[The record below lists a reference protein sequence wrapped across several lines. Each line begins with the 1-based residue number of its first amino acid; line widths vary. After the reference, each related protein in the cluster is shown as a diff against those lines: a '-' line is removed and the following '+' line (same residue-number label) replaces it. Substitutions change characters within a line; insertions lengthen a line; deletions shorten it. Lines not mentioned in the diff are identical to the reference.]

1 MSFFE
6 AEIIRKEIEH
16 IANLGEQITD
26 TVQSFSML
34 SKDEMRKKINIL
46 QEQLDKTMIFCFRLN
61 LSDDK
66 EAKET
71 MEELKICAK
80 LLGKE
85 NIMEAL
91 KEVQLV
97 INDMNEQLDQ

>member
-6 AEIIRKEIEH
+6 AEIIREEIEN
-16 IANLGEQITD
+16 IANLGSQIMETL
-26 TVQSFSML
+26 QGFSML
-34 SKDEMRKKINIL
+34 SKDKMREKINIM

-66 EAKET
+66 DAKKT
-71 MEELKICAK
+71 MEELRICAK

-85 NIMEAL
+85 NIMDAL

-97 INDMNEQLDQ
+97 INDMKEQLDQ